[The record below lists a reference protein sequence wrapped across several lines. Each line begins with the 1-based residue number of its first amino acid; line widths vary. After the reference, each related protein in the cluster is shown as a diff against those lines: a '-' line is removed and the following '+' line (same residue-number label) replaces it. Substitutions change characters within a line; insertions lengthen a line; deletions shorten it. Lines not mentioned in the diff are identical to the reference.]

1 MTKLKDM
8 TLEEL
13 QEKKEKYEK
22 SLDELRDQVAVLFP
36 KIERKVKHIE
46 TINELIDEKTIHT
59 KSIDELL
66 EYEPETKTKRKKRTE
81 FLRQWG
87 FRGESFFPKTGQTCI
102 QIALYRDDD
111 ERTQKAYDGITTLLP
126 YIKPLEDGRK
136 CFDIF
141 EHTLS
146 LNYSYYLK
154 VTPDGEWQVV
164 THRETMKPFFT
175 SKDLMEALKFIQ
187 ENLYYETGKDPGIG

>member
-13 QEKKEKYEK
+13 QEKKERYQT
-22 SLDELRDQVAVLFP
+22 SLDELRDKIAVLFT
-36 KIERKVKHIE
+36 KIQRKVKEIE
-46 TINELIDEKTIHT
+46 TIDELIDEKTIHT
-59 KSIDELL
+59 KSIGELL
-66 EYEPETKTKRKKRTE
+66 EYEPATKIKRKKRTE

-87 FRGESFFPKTGQTCI
+87 FRGESYFPETGQTCI
-102 QIALYRDDD
+102 QIALYKDDD
-111 ERTQKAYDGITTLLP
+111 ERTKKAYDGLTILLP
-126 YIKPLEDGRK
+126 YIKPLKDGRK

-154 VTPDGEWQVV
+154 VTEDGVWQVV
-164 THRETMKPFFT
+164 THRDSMRPFFE
-175 SKDLMEALKFIQ
+175 SKDPMETLKFIQ
-187 ENLYYETGKDPGIG
+187 ERLYYETGKDPGIG